1 MAVIVEF
8 KSAYY
13 TMHSRT
19 SDEQASV
26 QIEALERGLQRE
38 HQSTEQIPNAS
49 IFSSRSIFQRG
60 ISCLWDCWTG
70 PCLCKCIL
78 VNSIMGSSQQA
89 ACLLVHFF
97 KEVLQ
102 PTFRA
107 NSVLIASTKSRRKLK
122 RLTSLC
128 GSLERWWLVPSSM
141 AFIFH

>member
-13 TMHSRT
+13 IMHSRT
-19 SDEQASV
+19 SDGQAYV
-26 QIEALERGLQRE
+26 QIEALGRGLQRE

-49 IFSSRSIFQRG
+49 MFSPRSIFRRG
-60 ISCLWDCWTG
+60 ISHLWDCWTG
-70 PCLCKCIL
+70 LCLCKCIL
-78 VNSIMGSSQQA
+78 VNSIMESS
-89 ACLLVHFF
+89 LLVHFF

-128 GSLERWWLVPSSM
+128 GSLERWWLVPPSM